1 MTRHLVPLAALLL
14 GTAAAPVASPVT
26 PPARP
31 NIVVLLADDW
41 GFTDVGAFGGE
52 MATPHIDALAQKG
65 VRFSNFHVA
74 GSCSPTRA
82 MLQTGVSSHRA
93 GLGNMPETIPPLHQG
108 RRGYDAV
115 LNNRVTGFANQ
126 LQAAG
131 YRTYFTGKWHLGH
144 SPRNLP
150 NALGY
155 DRAFALSQSGA
166 DNFAD
171 KPNLMLYDKADWTE
185 DGKPATLPQDF
196 YSSRFIVDKT
206 IEYIDSGAAT
216 GKPFLA
222 SVNFLANHIPVQ
234 APDADIATYK
244 GRYDAGWTALRRE
257 RRAAAI
263 ARGVMPAGMAMVT
276 MDTTTDWNAQTPAQ
290 KATRARAMEA
300 YGGMAT
306 AMDREVGRLVAH
318 LKATG
323 QYDNTIFVFLSD
335 NGGEAIDPQEIG
347 SRVNAWIADYYY
359 DMRPQEQGRPGSF
372 TAIGT
377 SFASAVSSPLRGY
390 KFTASEGGLRVPMI
404 IAWPGN
410 TAVKAGSIANGF
422 TYATDVPATLLNLAG
437 VTPQQGR
444 FAGRTVE
451 PMTGKD
457 LTPLLTGTATSVRDP
472 MAPLGYE
479 LSGNAVLFRGDLKL
493 VKNLPPYGDGNW
505 HLYDIVSDPGET
517 RDLATAMPTEFA
529 QMKADYAAYAR
540 AERVLPM
547 PIGYSAPQ
555 QVQDNARRER
565 LEPRLRAFWPWLAGA
580 LGLVIGGT
588 FAWRRR
594 KKSAPPAAGA

>member
-14 GTAAAPVASPVT
+14 ATAAAPVASPVT

-52 MATPHIDALAQKG
+52 MRTPNIDALAQKG

-144 SPRNLP
+144 TPRNLP
-150 NALGY
+150 NAFGY

-185 DGKPATLPQDF
+185 DGKPATLPKDF
-196 YSSRFIVDKT
+196 YSSRFLVDKT
-206 IEYIDSGAAT
+206 IQYIDSGAAT

-222 SVNFLANHIPVQ
+222 SVNFFANHIPIQ
-234 APDADIATYK
+234 APDADIAAYK
-244 GRYDAGWTALRRE
+244 GRYDAGWTALRNE

-263 ARGVMPAGMAMVT
+263 AKGVMPAGMPMVT
-276 MDTTTDWNAQTPAQ
+276 MDTTTDWNAQTSAQ

-335 NGGEAIDPQEIG
+335 NGGEAIDPLEIG

-359 DMRPQEQGRPGSF
+359 DIRPQEQGRPGSF

-410 TAVKAGSIANGF
+410 KAVKAGSIANGF

-437 VTPQQGR
+437 VIPQQGS
-444 FAGRTVE
+444 FAGRKVE

-472 MAPLGYE
+472 ATPLGYE

-505 HLYDIVSDPGET
+505 HLYDIVKDPGET
-517 RDLATAMPTEFA
+517 RDLATTMPTEFT
-529 QMKADYAAYAR
+529 QLKADYVAYAK
-540 AERVLPM
+540 AEGVLPM
-547 PIGYSAPQ
+547 PPGYSAPQ

-580 LGLVIGGT
+580 LGLIIGGT

-594 KKSAPPAAGA
+594 TNSAPPAAGA

>member
-1 MTRHLVPLAALLL
+1 
-14 GTAAAPVASPVT
+14 
-26 PPARP
+26 
-31 NIVVLLADDW
+31 
-41 GFTDVGAFGGE
+41 
-52 MATPHIDALAQKG
+52 
-65 VRFSNFHVA
+65 
-74 GSCSPTRA
+74 
-82 MLQTGVSSHRA
+82 
-93 GLGNMPETIPPLHQG
+93 
-108 RRGYDAV
+108 
-115 LNNRVTGFANQ
+115 
-126 LQAAG
+126 
-131 YRTYFTGKWHLGH
+131 
-144 SPRNLP
+144 
-150 NALGY
+150 
-155 DRAFALSQSGA
+155 
-166 DNFAD
+166 
-171 KPNLMLYDKADWTE
+171 
-185 DGKPATLPQDF
+185 
-196 YSSRFIVDKT
+196 
-206 IEYIDSGAAT
+206 
-216 GKPFLA
+216 
-222 SVNFLANHIPVQ
+222 
-234 APDADIATYK
+234 
-244 GRYDAGWTALRRE
+244 
-257 RRAAAI
+257 
-263 ARGVMPAGMAMVT
+263 
-276 MDTTTDWNAQTPAQ
+276 
-290 KATRARAMEA
+290 
-300 YGGMAT
+300 
-306 AMDREVGRLVAH
+306 MDREVGRLVAH